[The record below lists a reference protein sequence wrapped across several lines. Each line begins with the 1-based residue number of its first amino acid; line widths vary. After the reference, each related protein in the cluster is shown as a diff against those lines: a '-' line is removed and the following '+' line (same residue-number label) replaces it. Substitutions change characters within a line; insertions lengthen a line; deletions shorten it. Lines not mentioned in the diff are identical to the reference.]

1 MHTIT
6 SDMIAEIIT
15 IGDEILIGQ
24 IVDTNSAWMAQKL
37 NLAGVRV
44 KQITSVSD
52 DRQHI
57 LDTLHQ
63 ASERVDLILITGGL
77 GPTKDDIT
85 KKTLAEYFQTGFRTD
100 NDALKNVERIFAR
113 YNVPVSDINKKQA
126 EVLENCTILLNMN
139 GTAPGMWIENNS
151 KIYVSMPGVPFEMM
165 YMMEELV
172 IPKIKETFKLPNIF
186 HHTILTAGIG
196 ESILAEKISDV
207 EDSLP
212 EHIKLAYLPKLGM
225 VRLRLSGS
233 GSNAEKLNSEILSYA
248 KKITDLISDFVVIE
262 SDTALEKVILD
273 MMESKG
279 LTLST
284 AESCTGGYISHLITQ
299 QPGSSKVFLGGAVS
313 YSNQLKKIMLGVLD
327 QTLLDFGAV
336 SEETVKEMAN
346 GAKSE
351 YKSDYSISVSGIA
364 GPDGGS
370 TEKPVGTVWIAVA
383 GKTKTI
389 SKKFTFGNKRVQN
402 IERAAISALTL
413 LFKLL
418 KEEQA

>member
-1 MHTIT
+1 
-6 SDMIAEIIT
+6 MIAEIIT

-57 LDTLHQ
+57 LDTLYQ
-63 ASERVDLILITGGL
+63 ASQRADLILITGGL

-100 NDALKNVERIFAR
+100 TDALKNVERIFAR
-113 YNVPVSDINKKQA
+113 YNVPVSEINKKQA

-139 GTAPGMWIENNS
+139 GTAPGMWIENNK

-172 IPKIKETFKLPNIF
+172 IPKIKETFKLPNIY

-212 EHIKLAYLPKLGM
+212 KHIKLAYLPKLGM

-233 GSNAEKLNSEILSYA
+233 GSDSKILNEEINTYS
-248 KKITDLISDFVVIE
+248 KKIIDLISEYVIIE

-273 MMESKG
+273 LMDSNG

-299 QPGSSKVFLGGAVS
+299 HPGSSKVFVGGAVC
-313 YSNQLKKIMLGVLD
+313 YSNQLKKSMLGVSE
-327 QTLLDFGAV
+327 QTLNNFGAV
-336 SEETVKEMAN
+336 SEETVKEMAI

-370 TEKPVGTVWIAVA
+370 TEKPVGTVWIAVS

-389 SKKFTFGNKRVQN
+389 SKKFTFGNKRIQN